1 MEGFFDDFD
10 DEFIDGD
17 FEDDYDDDE
26 DHEESDIEES
36 VNDDPALEGDA
47 NEEEPEGD
55 GFDAQNAFFVGSLF
69 GFAYEEGR
77 LREEK
82 RKRKNADS
90 DDSSVID

>member
-1 MEGFFDDFD
+1 MCDFFD
-10 DEFIDGD
+10 EFNGD
-17 FEDDYDDDE
+17 SMDDDYDDDYDE
-26 DHEESDIEES
+26 DHEEFDVEES
-36 VNDDPALEGDA
+36 VNDDPAFEGDS

-55 GFDAQNAFFVGSLF
+55 GFDAENAFFVGSLL

-90 DDSSVID
+90 DDPSDID

>member
-1 MEGFFDDFD
+1 MGDFFDDFD
-10 DEFIDGD
+10 SEFKDDD
-17 FEDDYDDDE
+17 FEDDYGE

-36 VNDDPALEGDA
+36 VNDDPVQDGDA

-55 GFDAQNAFFVGSLF
+55 GFDPFFVGGMM

-90 DDSSVID
+90 DDPSDID